1 MNLFKKRSIGSL
13 ADIIEGCRRRERR
26 AQNAFFDHYKN
37 KLKGLCFRYA
47 KTEAEADDI
56 LQESFIKIFKNI
68 DQLRDAGSVDGW
80 VKSLVVRTAIN
91 YYHATTK
98 KELLSTSIELN
109 VTDIELND
117 SCRIIDQLDMEVLLK
132 TLNSL
137 PDGYRT
143 VVNLYLIDGYT
154 HQQIGEML
162 GISEGTSKSQ
172 LQRGRVLL
180 MKKLQKTGIEDY
192 EYTGRK
198 S

>member
-1 MNLFKKRSIGSL
+1 MNLFKKRSIDSL
-13 ADIIEGCRRRERR
+13 TDIIEGCRRQDRR
-26 AQNAFFDHYKN
+26 AQNALFDHYKN
-37 KLKGLCFRYA
+37 RLKGMCFRYA

-56 LQESFIKIFKNI
+56 LQESFIKIFKHI
-68 DQLRDAGSVDGW
+68 DQLRDSESVDGW
-80 VKSLVVRTAIN
+80 LKSLVVRTAIN
-91 YYHATTK
+91 YYHSTTK
-98 KELLSTSIELN
+98 KELLNTSIELA

-117 SCRIIDQLDMEVLLK
+117 SCRIIDQLDMEVLIS

-154 HQQIGEML
+154 HQQISEML

-172 LQRGRVLL
+172 LQRGRALL
-180 MKKLQKTGIEDY
+180 VKKLQKTGIENY

>member
-1 MNLFKKRSIGSL
+1 MNLFKKRSIDSL
-13 ADIIEGCRRRERR
+13 TDIIEGCRRQDRR
-26 AQNAFFDHYKN
+26 AQNALFDHYKN
-37 KLKGLCFRYA
+37 RLKGMCFRYA

-56 LQESFIKIFKNI
+56 LQESFIKIFKHI
-68 DQLRDAGSVDGW
+68 DQLRDSESVDGW

-91 YYHATTK
+91 YYHSTTK
-98 KELLSTSIELN
+98 KELLNTSIELA
-109 VTDIELND
+109 VTDIELSD
-117 SCRIIDQLDMEVLLK
+117 SCRIIDQLDMEVLIT

-154 HQQIGEML
+154 HQQISEML

-172 LQRGRVLL
+172 LQRGRALL
-180 MKKLQKTGIEDY
+180 VKKLQKTGIENY

>member
-1 MNLFKKRSIGSL
+1 MNLFKKRSTGSL
-13 ADIIEGCRRRERR
+13 ADIIEGCRRQERR

-56 LQESFIKIFKNI
+56 LQESFIKIFKSI

-172 LQRGRVLL
+172 LQRGRALL

>member
-1 MNLFKKRSIGSL
+1 MNLFKKRSTGSL
-13 ADIIEGCRRRERR
+13 ADIIEGCRRQERR
-26 AQNAFFDHYKN
+26 AQNTFFDHYKN

-68 DQLRDAGSVDGW
+68 DQLRDAESVDGW